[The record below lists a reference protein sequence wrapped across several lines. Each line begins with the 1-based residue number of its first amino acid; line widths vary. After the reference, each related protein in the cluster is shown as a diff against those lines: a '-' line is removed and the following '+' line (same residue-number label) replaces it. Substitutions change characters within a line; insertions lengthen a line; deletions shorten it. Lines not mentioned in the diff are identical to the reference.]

1 MELKGY
7 APDIVEKINRLSVI
21 LSAIGDAKL
30 LQEHLCL
37 YGGTALNLLHLKD
50 APRLSEDLD
59 FNYRQIGDEDW
70 GKKRDEIDH
79 TIKRVLD
86 TLGYANESIKIQ
98 PQYNLNRFFVR
109 YENEN
114 GKKDLIKIEIGYM
127 RRIPDFIEDVN
138 IDFQHPFFS
147 RTVKILSPKKEELYA
162 NKFSTM
168 LSRMKRKPNA
178 RDVFDVVTISDLDFD
193 WDLFLDIVMLET
205 ILMDLR
211 HSEIRFI
218 PLKKDDLSNLEKLLA
233 IKPDLEIV
241 NRKAITFSNSII
253 TDLEN
258 RKIKQFQTTFHKT
271 GNVRLD
277 LLRKPASIHPKI
289 SIHPQLLWLW
299 NKQKNPCK

>member
-1 MELKGY
+1 MELKEY
-7 APDIVEKINRLSVI
+7 TPDIVEKINRLSII

-37 YGGTALNLLHLKD
+37 YGGTALNLLHLKV

-59 FNYRQIGDEDW
+59 FNYRKIGDEDW

-79 TIKRVLD
+79 TIKRILD
-86 TLGYANESIKIQ
+86 TLGYPNESIKIQ
-98 PQYNLNRFFVR
+98 PRYNLNRFFVR

-127 RRIPDFIEDVN
+127 RRIPNLIEDVN
-138 IDFQHPFFS
+138 IDYQHPSFP

-168 LSRMKRKPNA
+168 LSRMKRKPNI

-193 WDLFLDIVMLET
+193 RDLFLDIVMLET

-211 HSEIRFI
+211 YTEMKFI
-218 PLKKDDLSNLEKLLA
+218 PLNKNDLSNLEKLLA
-233 IKPDLEIV
+233 IKPDIEVI
-241 NRKAITFSNSII
+241 NRKSKTFFKYVL

-258 RKIKQFQTTFHKT
+258 RNIKEFQSSFYKN
-271 GNVRLD
+271 GKVRLD
-277 LLRKPASIHPKI
+277 LLKNPDAIHPEI
-289 SIHPQLLWLW
+289 SNHPQLLWLR
-299 NKQKNPCK
+299 KKHKIEI